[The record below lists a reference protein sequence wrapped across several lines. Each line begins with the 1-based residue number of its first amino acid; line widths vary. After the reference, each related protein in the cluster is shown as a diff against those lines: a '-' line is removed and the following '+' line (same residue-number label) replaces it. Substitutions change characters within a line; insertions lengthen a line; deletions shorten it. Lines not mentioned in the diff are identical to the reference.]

1 MKSFPRELRHGS
13 GAMMMLDPTRLLLAF
28 KEATA
33 LNEVEAGLKDFGL
46 ALEDAQDIEREK
58 RSHPFD
64 VINHTDRR
72 FWVRSQMGQPIDQE
86 RFDALQNKLA
96 DVVDWFGPVYRLGD
110 VSARGG
116 LLCPLPN
123 VLLIKPV
130 PQLNE
135 KQQKDLEKKLKGYG
149 AREVREKSAYLG
161 DYRYYEVPDAKQRNA
176 YRIQELLRQEKG
188 LGHKKSLNP

>member
-96 DVVDWFGPVYRLGD
+96 DVLDWIGPVYRLGD

-116 LLCPLPN
+116 LLCPLNNWAP
-123 VLLIKPV
+123 IGREIG
-130 PQLNE
+130 QA
-135 KQQKDLEKKLKGYG
+135 
-149 AREVREKSAYLG
+149 ARAV
-161 DYRYYEVPDAKQRNA
+161 KQRNCPIGVTVHA
-176 YRIQELLRQEKG
+176 
-188 LGHKKSLNP
+188 HPSLNVMTTVLVCRNL